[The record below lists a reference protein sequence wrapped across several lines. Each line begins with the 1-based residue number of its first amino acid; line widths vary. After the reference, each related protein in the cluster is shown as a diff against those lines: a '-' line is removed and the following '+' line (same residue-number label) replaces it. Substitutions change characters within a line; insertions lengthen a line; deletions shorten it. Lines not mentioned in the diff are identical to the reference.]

1 MNECTYRLLAKR
13 LDALPNGYPPTD
25 DGVELRLLA
34 TLFSE
39 EEAALAAQLKFPLE
53 TAERIAA
60 RTGGETKVV
69 AGMLKDM
76 ARRAVDSCGTHG

>member
-1 MNECTYRLLAKR
+1 MNEKPYKQLAQR

-39 EEAALAAQLKFPLE
+39 EEAALAAQLKFPYE
-53 TAERIAA
+53 TAERIAG
-60 RTGGETKVV
+60 RTG
-69 AGMLKDM
+69 A
-76 ARRAVDSCGTHG
+76 